1 MATHGNRRS
10 SRKVTPEDV
19 GEVFSFLFTEIVR
32 LQRLGLGVR
41 DELQGL
47 DFLCSIY
54 DSDRRMRLV
63 GRPAYE
69 RLRDLTNRIVD
80 QTDYRGRLDLDRTF
94 TCVRTGFGRD
104 YIRPD
109 FEATT
114 DEEDF
119 ENLLRWIEEAA
130 QGCRTLTHYVP
141 MQMGLP
147 EGETFTVGPVTV
159 EPSLA
164 VLERL
169 RRELSAEEPVV
180 GDDARWRAKENR
192 RALTYLASFSDIA
205 TVRIVGCDPET
216 SRRVADE
223 VVQAALA
230 FIHVMAGAESTSKVR
245 VGGPAVRNAQRSTLA
260 VDEDGTPFMTW
271 TGDWEGARL
280 DVKFWSWLRSDHQ
293 KRLSDTAGTAIQFI
307 ADRIDPT
314 MMAAR
319 YLDGAA
325 WYADAVTDRRRPAAV
340 VKYLTSMERL
350 LFTGESKITDLL
362 ATRAAALCFEV
373 EPWNFEALKKDIKR
387 AYNLRSEIVHGR
399 VRNDDPKVTKN
410 FWLCERVARDLLS
423 TWLFRYGADFQ
434 KHTTVA
440 KLQGHLNGFVAEVKE
455 ETAKRRQT
463 SELGSGSL
471 NLPSQRPE

>member
-1 MATHGNRRS
+1 MATQGNRRS

-19 GEVFSFLFTEIVR
+19 GEVFSFLFAEIIR
-32 LQRLGLGVR
+32 LQSLGIGVR

-80 QTDYRGRLDLDRTF
+80 QTEYRGRLDLDRTF

-109 FEATT
+109 FEAST

-119 ENLLRWIEEAA
+119 ENLLRWIDEAGQA
-130 QGCRTLTHYVP
+130 CRTLTHYVP
-141 MQMGLP
+141 MQLRLP
-147 EGETFTVGPVTV
+147 EGETFTVGPVSV
-159 EPSLA
+159 QPSTS

-169 RRELSAEEPVV
+169 RKDLSAEDPPV
-180 GDDARWRAKENR
+180 GDDAKWRAKENR
-192 RALTYLASFSDIA
+192 RALTYLGSFSDIA

-230 FIHVMAGAESTSKVR
+230 FVHVMAGAESTSKVR
-245 VGGPAVRNAQRSTLA
+245 VGGPAVRDAQRSTLA
-260 VDEDGTPFMTW
+260 VDEEGASFMTW
-271 TGDWEGARL
+271 TGDWEGTLL
-280 DVKFWSWLRSDHQ
+280 DEKFWAWLRDDSQ
-293 KRLSDTAGTAIQFI
+293 KQLSDAAGTAIQFI
-307 ADRIDPT
+307 ADRTDPT

-325 WYADAVTDRRRPAAV
+325 WYADAVTERRRPAAV

-362 ATRAAALCFEV
+362 ATRAAALCFQV
-373 EPWNFEALKKDIKR
+373 EPWNFDDLKKDIKR

-399 VRNDDPKVTKN
+399 VRNDDPKVAKH
-410 FWLCERVARDLLS
+410 FWLCENVSRDLLS
-423 TWLFRYGADFQ
+423 AWLFRYGANFA

-440 KLQGHLNGFVAEVKE
+440 KLRSHLHGFVVEVEE
-455 ETAKRRQT
+455 ETARRRQT
-463 SELGSGSL
+463 SELGT
-471 NLPSQRPE
+471 